1 MCGIFLFS
9 IGILT
14 MTATII
20 TVDGPSGVG
29 KGTLSQALTQHLGF
43 HLLDSGAIYRILGL
57 AAAQHHLDFN
67 DESALA
73 TLATQ
78 IDIQFTSNETG
89 VTTYLNQQNVSD
101 IIRTQEVANYAS
113 KIAVFPAVRAALL
126 QKQRDFAQAP
136 GLVADGRD
144 MGTVVFPNAQI
155 KFFLDASAEERAKR
169 RLKQLQEKGINGNFA
184 EILSEIQERDYRDRN
199 RAIAPLVPADDAI
212 LLDSTS
218 LSINEVFSLALQ
230 HIRQRL
236 PHLG

>member
-1 MCGIFLFS
+1 
-9 IGILT
+9 

-29 KGTLSQALTQHLGF
+29 KGTLCQALTKHFGF

-57 AAAQHHLDFN
+57 AAAQHNVDFT
-67 DESALA
+67 DETALA
-73 TLATQ
+73 ALANQ
-78 IDIQFTSNETG
+78 IEISFIAHETG
-89 VTTYLNQQNVSD
+89 VTTLLNQQDVSD
-101 IIRTQEVANYAS
+101 IIRTQQVADYAS

-126 QKQRDFAQAP
+126 QKQRDFATAP

-144 MGTVVFPNAQI
+144 MGTVVFPEAEI
-155 KFFLDASAEERAKR
+155 KFFLDATAEERTKR

-184 EILSEIQERDYRDRN
+184 QILSEIQERDYRDRN
-199 RAIAPLVPADDAI
+199 RAVAPLVPADDAI
-212 LLDSTS
+212 LLDSSS

>member
-1 MCGIFLFS
+1 
-9 IGILT
+9 

-29 KGTLSQALTQHLGF
+29 KGTLCQALTKHLGF

-57 AAAQHHLDFN
+57 AAAQHNVDFT
-67 DESALA
+67 DETALA
-73 TLATQ
+73 ALANQ
-78 IDIQFTSNETG
+78 IKISFIAHETG
-89 VTTYLNQQNVSD
+89 VTTLLNQQDVSD
-101 IIRTQEVANYAS
+101 IIRTQQVADYAS

-126 QKQRDFAQAP
+126 QKQRDFATAP

-144 MGTVVFPNAQI
+144 MGTVVFPEAEI
-155 KFFLDASAEERAKR
+155 KFFLDATAEERAKR

-184 EILSEIQERDYRDRN
+184 QILSEIQERDYRDRN
-199 RAIAPLVPADDAI
+199 RAVAPLVPADDAI
-212 LLDSTS
+212 LLDSSS